1 MPAAAPPV
9 GPNASTALAALGA
22 QLRERRK
29 ALGVSAVT
37 TAEAA
42 GMSRTTL
49 HRIETGEP
57 SVTLGAFAA
66 AADAVGLTLQ
76 LFDPLAPP
84 PTTTTGATTTLPAAV
99 ALAALP
105 QLRRLAWQLR
115 EDSTVTPREALSLY
129 ERNWRHVD
137 TAALDD
143 DERALIRQLV
153 ATFGGTLR
161 V

>member
-9 GPNASTALAALGA
+9 GPHASVALAALGA
-22 QLRERRK
+22 QLRARRK

-49 HRIETGEP
+49 HRIESGEP

-76 LFDPLAPP
+76 LFDPAVP
-84 PTTTTGATTTLPAAV
+84 PTTTTAALPAAV
-99 ALAALP
+99 ALAAHP

-115 EDSTVTPREALSLY
+115 EDSTVTPREALSIY

-137 TAALDD
+137 TDALDD

-153 ATFGGTLR
+153 ATVGGTLR

>member
-9 GPNASTALAALGA
+9 GPNTSAMLGALGA
-22 QLRERRK
+22 QLRARRK

-49 HRIETGEP
+49 HRIENGEP

-76 LFDPLAPP
+76 LFDPAAV
-84 PTTTTGATTTLPAAV
+84 PTTTTAALPAAV
-99 ALAALP
+99 ALAAHP
-105 QLRRLAWQLR
+105 QLRQLAWQLGA
-115 EDSTVTPREALSLY
+115 ESTVTPREALSLY

-153 ATFGGTLR
+153 ATFGSTLR